1 MENQLFDLKKIRE
14 ITSPV
19 ENLQG
24 NVNQLANLV
33 NQFES
38 EKQKISQYSDNQ
50 FFLTQITDLTPI
62 LENITKN
69 LKKIFTN
76 NINEFLNLKHNL
88 TNKYKTNLRNNLK
101 IIDLNNN
108 NAIAIGQSLIEKRNI
123 SKIITQV
130 SYTPSIS
137 IKQWLELIDALN
149 ENTIFLSSAEKLQKS
164 FLKIVKNRLDNELKK
179 IPINTPSSIIEE
191 FEEQFNLNYDLT
203 YEDFLKTIERK
214 LTEEELQVK
223 KEILTKSKQKQEIED
238 LKKKQVEQTE
248 SYESYLKLS
257 EKEFERKLRKK
268 KREKLIDVEE
278 SENQKKL
285 EISDEISEKIEKFK
299 MKFDKKSDEN
309 YLLKENLDEDP
320 LKMIRERKEKKEK
333 EYKKFKDHF
342 ESD

>member
-238 LKKKQVEQTE
+238 LKKKQEEQTE